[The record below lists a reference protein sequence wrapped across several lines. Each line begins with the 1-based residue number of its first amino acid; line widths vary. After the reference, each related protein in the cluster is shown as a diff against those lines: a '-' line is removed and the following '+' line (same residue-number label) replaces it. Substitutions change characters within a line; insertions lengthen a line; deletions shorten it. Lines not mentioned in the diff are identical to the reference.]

1 MDYIKESSRC
11 VFCGFCESVC
21 PTYLTI
27 RNRAYG
33 PRGRLAIVGV
43 VFKDGSKYFEIL
55 ASCLACG
62 ACEIVCPAG
71 IKIVDV
77 IKEGKKKLIELS
89 AAR

>member
-33 PRGRLAIVGV
+33 PRGRLAIVG
-43 VFKDGSKYFEIL
+43 
-55 ASCLACG
+55 
-62 ACEIVCPAG
+62 
-71 IKIVDV
+71 
-77 IKEGKKKLIELS
+77 
-89 AAR
+89 